1 MSGGAFARDLME
13 ISETLEALGAEE
25 VERIADWTMQSA
37 SWGVLKK
44 IREVWPIDTGLSWG
58 KWAFKKVGPL
68 KYVIYNNA
76 LNRVGKQYTGYVYA
90 KGDRSRSPIALGI
103 VTRAI
108 SEEQTTIADNFIDRL
123 ERWIS
128 E

>member
-13 ISETLEALGAEE
+13 ISETLEALGAGE
-25 VERIADWTMQSA
+25 VERIADWTMVSA
-37 SWGVLKK
+37 SWGVLRK
-44 IREVWPIDTGLSWG
+44 IRAVWPIDTGLSWG
-58 KWAFKKVGPL
+58 KWAFRKVGTL
-68 KYVIYNNA
+68 KYQIYNDA
-76 LNRVGKQYTGYVYA
+76 LNTVGKKYTGYVYA
-90 KGDRSRSPIALGI
+90 KGDRARSPIAPGI

-108 SEEQTTIADNFIDRL
+108 REEQATIADNFIDRL